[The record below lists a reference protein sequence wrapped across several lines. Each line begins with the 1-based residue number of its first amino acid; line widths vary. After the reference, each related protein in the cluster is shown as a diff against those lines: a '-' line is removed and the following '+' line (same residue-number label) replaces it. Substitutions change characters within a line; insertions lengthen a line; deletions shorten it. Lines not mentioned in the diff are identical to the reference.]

1 MGWDWTPEGLQITIT
16 RILWAAKP
24 VYGLVLEISSYYWAN
39 KTSTG
44 SKSRWQSAAWWTRL
58 QRKAAQRPHT
68 RHLWSVLQAVNQV
81 SATHTCPRRKLFFP
95 WDAASLTVG
104 RGKDGM
110 RYQEAAKMEDDKVRG
125 QAKRRLNQQRKTAK
139 SERLFLFPLPSATL
153 PAAFSFTLS
162 SQGTRR
168 IVEKGLPWKGR
179 SQLLISSYSS
189 SPFSL
194 ISVFNLALLVAFGIC
209 DRLKS

>member
-44 SKSRWQSAAWWTRL
+44 SKSPWQSAARWTRL
-58 QRKAAQRPHT
+58 HSALIQGT
-68 RHLWSVLQAVNQV
+68 LWSVLQAVNHV

-95 WDAASLTVG
+95 WDAVFLTVG

-125 QAKRRLNQQRKTAK
+125 QAKRKLNQQRKPAK
-139 SERLFLFPLPSATL
+139 SELLFPFPLPSATL
-153 PAAFSFTLS
+153 PAAFSFTFS